1 MSLYSYSTLM
11 DVSSN
16 FFVLEINCTSQ
27 QTFVLVKAYLRR
39 LQCNTLLSS
48 KTSWRPLENIL
59 ENVFK
64 TSWKTSWRRLEN
76 TLKTSCKHV
85 FKTSSRSLEGVFG
98 RCIASTYW
106 RRIKNVC
113 EDGKSLRWRRLEN
126 VFKTSWRFLE
136 NLFVRRLEDVL
147 KTFWRRLE
155 NVFKTSWRRMTKTN
169 ILVLIKTSSEEV
181 WVRRI
186 YSSWWRRLQKKMKDV
201 FKTPSSRQMFAGF
214 KIFTDCH
221 KKKHADLSNG
231 GLFWKSLGPLFGRTY
246 ENLWT

>member
-147 KTFWRRLE
+147 KTYDQDE
-155 NVFKTSWRRMTKTN
+155 Y
-169 ILVLIKTSSEEV
+169 IGIDQDVLKTSSEEV

>member
-1 MSLYSYSTLM
+1 M

-136 NLFVRRLEDVL
+136 NLFVRRLEDV
-147 KTFWRRLE
+147 WPRRIYWYWSRRLE
-155 NVFKTSWRRMTKTN
+155 DVFWRGMSKAN
-169 ILVLIKTSSEEV
+169 IFVLMKTSSEENE
-181 WVRRI
+181 
-186 YSSWWRRLQKKMKDV
+186 RRLQDAFIKTNVCWIQNFHRLSQKKTCRSLK
-201 FKTPSSRQMFAGF
+201 RRAIL
-214 KIFTDCH
+214 KIPRT
-221 KKKHADLSNG
+221 A
-231 GLFWKSLGPLFGRTY
+231 FWK
-246 ENLWT
+246 NLWKLMNLELKNSFC

>member
-1 MSLYSYSTLM
+1 M

-98 RCIASTYW
+98 RCVASTYW

-169 ILVLIKTSSEEV
+169 ILVLIKTSWRGMSKANIFVLMKTSSEENE
-181 WVRRI
+181 
-186 YSSWWRRLQKKMKDV
+186 RRLQDAFIKTNVCWIQNFHRLSQKKTCRSLK
-201 FKTPSSRQMFAGF
+201 RRAIL
-214 KIFTDCH
+214 KIPRT
-221 KKKHADLSNG
+221 A
-231 GLFWKSLGPLFGRTY
+231 FWK
-246 ENLWT
+246 NLWKLMNLELKNSFC